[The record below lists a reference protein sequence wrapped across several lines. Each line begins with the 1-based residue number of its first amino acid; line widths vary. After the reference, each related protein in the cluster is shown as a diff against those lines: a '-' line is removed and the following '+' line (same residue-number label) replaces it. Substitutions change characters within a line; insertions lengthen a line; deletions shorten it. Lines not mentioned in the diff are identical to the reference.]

1 MLSPE
6 DQNSAQVL
14 ATMMSYFFELAATG
28 AITSV
33 TQTAHNTYA
42 VTYTGTVPVFK
53 DPKGEVIATTRQ
65 GNTFTVTD
73 EASFSNVD
81 KAEQDGTQF
90 PITTWKKQH
99 QATAACCRERVPGSL
114 AADSDYQLYTPKM
127 TLNNAGTRLTITA
140 TRTAPQ
146 MTFAM
151 TGGLMLAVDTPGA
164 NPAAALSRTVTLP
177 AGQDYRNG
185 AGAWTATITA
195 CGLISDEKEA
205 CTSYPHAGPSPPSP
219 PNPPPSP
226 PFTPPS
232 PPSPPGAGSPPGA
245 SDGPVSSLT
254 ERVRSLS
261 TGAVIGI
268 VVGVI
273 VAVALIGALL
283 WYKLLRK
290 QPEQPLPPP
299 QTPSIVQFQVHD
311 PKDKV

>member
-1 MLSPE
+1 
-6 DQNSAQVL
+6 
-14 ATMMSYFFELAATG
+14 
-28 AITSV
+28 
-33 TQTAHNTYA
+33 
-42 VTYTGTVPVFK
+42 
-53 DPKGEVIATTRQ
+53 
-65 GNTFTVTD
+65 
-73 EASFSNVD
+73 
-81 KAEQDGTQF
+81 
-90 PITTWKKQH
+90 
-99 QATAACCRERVPGSL
+99 
-114 AADSDYQLYTPKM
+114 M

-195 CGLISDEKEA
+195 CGLISDGKEA

-283 WYKLLRK
+283 WYKLLRSNQNNRCRRHRRRALCSSRSTIRK
-290 QPEQPLPPP
+290 IRSDVYGSTQRRRTCACVLGRWSGRSELLEEPKVKWEMLVPEFLWRHTRHTGVPFPTRLCRARER
-299 QTPSIVQFQVHD
+299 HG
-311 PKDKV
+311 